1 MLYGTIC
8 KRSYICSCDYP
19 TIFVFQTAQSCE
31 VDLYLFVILFLRFAV
46 MQTAWRERS
55 PAARVKGA
63 HDALEKNA
71 DCAPAYI
78 LLAEE
83 EATTIAEAEKL
94 LRQALKSAETN
105 YRYSQQNQHLGTHME
120 VQHRRDTNVLI
131 YIKRRLAMCARK
143 LGKLK
148 EAVKMFRDVSRSLPL
163 TNLQLNYIYSGIF
176 CS

>member
-1 MLYGTIC
+1 
-8 KRSYICSCDYP
+8 
-19 TIFVFQTAQSCE
+19 
-31 VDLYLFVILFLRFAV
+31 

-163 TNLQLNYIYSGIF
+163 TNLQLNYILAFFVVEGLGSSRGSNPGIILQSRLSWYWQSQSRDWFSGL
-176 CS
+176 